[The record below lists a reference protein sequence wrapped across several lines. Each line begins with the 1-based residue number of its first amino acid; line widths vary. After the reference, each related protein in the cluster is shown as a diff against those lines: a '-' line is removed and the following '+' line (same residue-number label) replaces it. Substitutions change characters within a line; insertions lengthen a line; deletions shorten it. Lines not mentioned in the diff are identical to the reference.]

1 LHALISSE
9 SEGDALMDPPPGR
22 YDTFLFDCDG
32 VIWLDTEAVP
42 NVPETLALLR
52 KKGKRILFVSNN
64 ATKHRSVHAST
75 MMGE

>member
-1 LHALISSE
+1 
-9 SEGDALMDPPPGR
+9 MDPPPGS

-64 ATKHRSVHAST
+64 ATKHRWIHASAKII
-75 MMGE
+75 E